1 MIAGAILVVLGLSV
15 LHSAQRHKTLGGTM
29 IAFAHHRQLE
39 PIDEL
44 RAQCLS
50 RRQAVDDYLKAR
62 VTSVLFA
69 PERFIEYLL

>member
-1 MIAGAILVVLGLSV
+1 V
-15 LHSAQRHKTLGGTM
+15 
-29 IAFAHHRQLE
+29 IAFAHHCQLE